1 MLIRGHSILRPAL
14 LALALWTAGAGTR
27 AMAQVEHYL
36 CGAIGP
42 FVAVAELQGLTSAGV
57 ACSPVTAYGIGAWRD
72 GVVVGGSPGPL
83 TVGLL
88 SIEKARDANSIA
100 LRRAAFLGQSSGILR
115 LVTVQR
121 SGPGGSP
128 LLESEIRLDQA
139 AVVLV
144 RTNTVDG
151 RGSEVI
157 EISGRRYAFNSW
169 SPAAPPGS
177 TPTVS
182 YCRDLADG
190 GSTCPAPL

>member
-14 LALALWTAGAGTR
+14 LALALWAAGAGTR

-42 FVAVAELQGLTSAGV
+42 FVAVADLQGVTGTGV

-72 GVVVGGSPGPL
+72 GATVGGIPGPL

-88 SIEKARDANSIA
+88 TIEKARDANSIT
-100 LRRAAFLGQSSGILR
+100 LRRAAFLGQSPGILR

-121 SGPGGSP
+121 SGPGGIP

-139 AVVLV
+139 EVVLV
-144 RTNTVDG
+144 RTATVDG

-157 EISGRRYAFNSW
+157 EVGGRRYAFNSW

-182 YCRDLADG
+182 YCRDLASG